1 MVVGSW
7 WVVAEEGEGE
17 DAKQCLIK
25 QKEKEKKKQRP
36 LGDKWMPKE
45 KRKKDESQKSNKGTK
60 KSKAKRTKM
69 K

>member
-1 MVVGSW
+1 MDGGWWMVVGSWW

-25 QKEKEKKKQRP
+25 QKEKEKEETETIGRTNGCQRKK
-36 LGDKWMPKE
+36 E
-45 KRKKDESQKSNKGTK
+45 KKDESQKSNKGTN
-60 KSKAKRTKM
+60 M